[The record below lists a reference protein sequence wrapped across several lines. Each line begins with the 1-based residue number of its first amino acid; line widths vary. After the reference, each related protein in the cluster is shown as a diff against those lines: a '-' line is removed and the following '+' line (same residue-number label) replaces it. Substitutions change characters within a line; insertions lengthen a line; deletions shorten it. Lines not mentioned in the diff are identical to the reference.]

1 MEAEKSSSGG
11 YGGGGGSGDDDNKNN
26 DQNNRQQP
34 DKSAGNIGGKF
45 KVTRRRR
52 RPGGGGGAEHDEDGN
67 EEESKAEIESLAA
80 ASGFG
85 RAATSLDNTANNH
98 QTMIADCQSRPGA
111 YAVDGPDADRRRIS
125 DVSGEVVLGL
135 DGDAVTASSGNQ
147 QPGGNRRW
155 STRSV
160 QSGQSGQSGRESENS
175 AVAEVRAALEAER
188 EAARASGMGTRRP
201 SMARSSITS
210 GVNVTGSS
218 AAATDDISGRHRRT
232 SSIASRSVP
241 ATGGAGTNTAVSPN
255 SRSGDLAH
263 HPDIEFLAEA
273 TLVVDSVHDDD
284 DGDKDNYGDKDD
296 DGDDHDEEGEDPP
309 TTDLENGGYMHNNL
323 YDDGDV
329 STLGPPPE
337 LSQTHGTSRDRGQQG
352 RRRQRRSARPT
363 DPYADVLEAT
373 CTSVD
378 EGNNRTS
385 TRSQGGQHETTT
397 SPMEIEEGSGAA
409 DSDNNN
415 ILVAEPLKGKCLMNR
430 RTVVMGLVIGVAL
443 LLAVALGV
451 SIPLSKREDV
461 DDSSNG
467 NSTYPAFQFNPP
479 NSEVLTTVPEPICFS
494 LLPIMTNV
502 SQVCTD
508 PITDLPKGGPM
519 DQLIAE
525 GLLKASDPAAKIEI
539 ALINGGAFRSDI
551 FAGDLT
557 AGFVRKQVV
566 PFTNNRVAYLSVTP
580 AEIYETLNGALVD
593 TGFVISEE
601 QQAQFFPESPTVKLT
616 WPYESTYPYAAGLR
630 YDVDLNAPEGQ
641 KATNVRIHAS
651 SSYGEKD
658 GSGGTAN
665 KGDVEDGWVLL
676 DPTDDT
682 TLIRALSSD
691 YLAGGG
697 DGYFQTVPEDRI
709 EILDALGITQLFLY
723 YCSLQK
729 ELVGPHYID
738 EMSTRDFVPLDGY
751 ENDL

>member
-11 YGGGGGSGDDDNKNN
+11 GGGSGGDDNKNN

-34 DKSAGNIGGKF
+34 DKSAGNIGNKF

-52 RPGGGGGAEHDEDGN
+52 RPGGGGGAENDDN
-67 EEESKAEIESLAA
+67 ADEEETKAEIESLAA

-85 RAATSLDNTANNH
+85 RARVASSDNTANTNH

-111 YAVDGPDADRRRIS
+111 YAVDGPDRRRIS

-135 DGDAVTASSGNQ
+135 DGDASEVSASGNSHQ
-147 QPGGNRRW
+147 QQQQQGGGNRRW

-160 QSGQSGQSGRESENS
+160 QSGQSGQESENS

-210 GVNVTGSS
+210 GM
-218 AAATDDISGRHRRT
+218 DDISGSHRRT
-232 SSIASRSVP
+232 TAMSTSGARTSAGTS
-241 ATGGAGTNTAVSPN
+241 GAGTAANPN

-284 DGDKDNYGDKDD
+284 DDEMDNYGDKDD

-309 TTDLENGGYMHNNL
+309 TTDLEENGGYMHNNL

-337 LSQTHGTSRDRGQQG
+337 LSQTNGTGRDQGQQG

-415 ILVAEPLKGKCLMNR
+415 ILVAEPLKGK
-430 RTVVMGLVIGVAL
+430 
-443 LLAVALGV
+443 
-451 SIPLSKREDV
+451 
-461 DDSSNG
+461 
-467 NSTYPAFQFNPP
+467 
-479 NSEVLTTVPEPICFS
+479 
-494 LLPIMTNV
+494 
-502 SQVCTD
+502 
-508 PITDLPKGGPM
+508 
-519 DQLIAE
+519 
-525 GLLKASDPAAKIEI
+525 
-539 ALINGGAFRSDI
+539 
-551 FAGDLT
+551 
-557 AGFVRKQVV
+557 
-566 PFTNNRVAYLSVTP
+566 
-580 AEIYETLNGALVD
+580 
-593 TGFVISEE
+593 
-601 QQAQFFPESPTVKLT
+601 
-616 WPYESTYPYAAGLR
+616 
-630 YDVDLNAPEGQ
+630 
-641 KATNVRIHAS
+641 
-651 SSYGEKD
+651 
-658 GSGGTAN
+658 
-665 KGDVEDGWVLL
+665 
-676 DPTDDT
+676 
-682 TLIRALSSD
+682 
-691 YLAGGG
+691 
-697 DGYFQTVPEDRI
+697 
-709 EILDALGITQLFLY
+709 
-723 YCSLQK
+723 
-729 ELVGPHYID
+729 
-738 EMSTRDFVPLDGY
+738 
-751 ENDL
+751 